1 MTMPYRLLAMT
12 QALLVA
18 ASSAVQASSAAFA
31 SPTASAV
38 RPMAK
43 GAAPT
48 ANRSSA
54 SAPSASASSTPAASS
69 AAAPTAK
76 APSPA
81 APPASSAKAAATR
94 RVPLPG
100 ADGKPVPYT
109 IEIPATW
116 QVHSSKD
123 VPGVFLGPAEVSEPG
138 DPRAIWVRDSPT
150 PLVDPYAVVAKIKEK
165 TATDFS
171 WSAPVLEVRDLGGI
185 RGVLVRMDSGSG
197 QQARSTLVLKMPYR
211 QASLDFMVSAPRA
224 EFESRLSEYQ
234 RIILSVQPVS
244 R

>member
-31 SPTASAV
+31 FPTASAV

-81 APPASSAKAAATR
+81 APAAAAKAAATR

-100 ADGKPVPYT
+100 ADGKPVAYT
-109 IEIPATW
+109 IEIPASW

-224 EFESRLSEYQ
+224 EFESRLPEYQ